1 MSDQDRRERLLTD
14 TSRHVVPEVC
24 GQLRR
29 SRRERRAQMPRV
41 SVESE
46 IRVLIPQSIP
56 MIRQILVRL
65 KYTVMD
71 R

>member
-1 MSDQDRRERLLTD
+1 
-14 TSRHVVPEVC
+14 
-24 GQLRR
+24 
-29 SRRERRAQMPRV
+29 MPRV